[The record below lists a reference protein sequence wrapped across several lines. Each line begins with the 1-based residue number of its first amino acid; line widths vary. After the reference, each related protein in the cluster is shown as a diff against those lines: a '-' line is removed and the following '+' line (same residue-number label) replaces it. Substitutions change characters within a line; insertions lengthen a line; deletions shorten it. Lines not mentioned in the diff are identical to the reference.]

1 MSIREPEDRA
11 RRARDVL
18 PAMDRHPMT
27 DARALDP
34 RVAAPVDVVRRPAT
48 TWRSPA
54 WPVFLIGF
62 ALLGLGLLIGPRV
75 PDRDAGYN
83 CVGNI
88 YLRGPFGFSLNCDS
102 PEFMWLARDPAG
114 LVDHVNSR
122 QSRPG
127 LILLAAAIQA
137 PLSLVLPPDGPP
149 VPVYQGLYDPL
160 RVAQSVIQD
169 RPAYVAYILLNV
181 AILLMS
187 FVALR
192 LAIERDQPVRSTSAA
207 VIVAATGVLLIAN
220 DVTKA
225 FFWSPHTQ
233 MFNILVPVLAVYATR
248 QVVLRGRL
256 DRHFALVMGAVIG
269 LGMTAYPVFA
279 VIAACMLPPAL
290 VGMLRETSWVAR
302 RRGVVNLAILLALT
316 ALPLAL
322 WYVYVRATTGG
333 FFNAELDLHQVVWM
347 KDALARG
354 LGVFL
359 AQWFGYLAELLVFAA
374 PQMLGLA
381 TLIVW
386 LVASAVVAI
395 RTRRVAPKN
404 LASAVP
410 MIITGLYV
418 SCAVLGFYTC
428 VGWITDRLAYPMI
441 PPLVIA
447 AGATAVAI
455 AQRLAPWPRA
465 VLAGGCLAVAA
476 AQVIYEV
483 VKLGPWS

>member
-1 MSIREPEDRA
+1 MA
-11 RRARDVL
+11 DV
-18 PAMDRHPMT
+18 
-27 DARALDP
+27 RALDP
-34 RVAAPVDVVRRPAT
+34 RIATSDDVIRRSAT

-62 ALLGLGLLIGPRV
+62 ALLSLGLLIGPRV

-83 CVGNI
+83 CVGNV
-88 YLRGPFGFSLNCDS
+88 YLHGPFGFSLNCDS

-114 LVDHVNSR
+114 LVDHINSR

-149 VPVYQGLYDPL
+149 IPVYQGLYDPL
-160 RVAQSVIQD
+160 RVAQRFVED
-169 RPAYVAYILLNV
+169 RSAYFAYIMLNV
-181 AILLMS
+181 AILLAS
-187 FVALR
+187 FFALR
-192 LAIERDQPVRSTSAA
+192 LAIERDQPIRTTSAA
-207 VIVAATGVLLIAN
+207 VIVAATGVLLVAN

-233 MFNILVPVLAVYATR
+233 MFNILVPVLAVFATR
-248 QVVLRGRL
+248 HVVLRGRL
-256 DRHFALVMGAVIG
+256 ARNFALAMGAVIG
-269 LGMTAYPVFA
+269 LGMTAYPVFV
-279 VIAACMLPPAL
+279 VIAACMLPPAMIG
-290 VGMLRETSWVAR
+290 VWRETSWVAR
-302 RRGVVNLAILLALT
+302 RRGLVNLAILLALT

-322 WYVYVRATTGG
+322 WYAYVRATSGA
-333 FFNAELDLHQVVWM
+333 FFAAELDLHQVVWM
-347 KDALARG
+347 KDALAQG

-359 AQWFGYLAELLVFAA
+359 AQWFGYLGELLGFAA
-374 PQMLGLA
+374 PQALGLA
-381 TLIVW
+381 AFLVW
-386 LVASAVVAI
+386 LAASAAAAMW
-395 RTRRVAPKN
+395 TRRIAPAN
-404 LASAVP
+404 LSIAMP
-410 MIITGLYV
+410 MIATGLYV

-428 VGWITDRLAYPMI
+428 VGWITDRLAYPAI

-465 VLAGGCLAVAA
+465 VLAGGCLAIAA

-483 VKLGPWS
+483 AKLGPWS